1 MAGLKSICAT
11 AAIIAITVIMASL
24 LALSADAAEQR
35 TKETALRD
43 LMVLIKADALVTQL
57 YQQTIPT
64 VVPTLREAFPD
75 LPERGYQI
83 FEEELFKAFEGGK
96 AELISQITQ
105 MYAKRFTLEE
115 IEYLAQFYRT
125 PIGQKYLSELPSIT
139 QEAVTF
145 GQQWGARLGQQAGQE
160 WGKRVTE
167 EGLLK

>member
-11 AAIIAITVIMASL
+11 AAIIVITVIMASL

-64 VVPTLREAFPD
+64 VVLTLREAFPD

-96 AELISQITQ
+96 A
-105 MYAKRFTLEE
+105 
-115 IEYLAQFYRT
+115 
-125 PIGQKYLSELPSIT
+125 
-139 QEAVTF
+139 
-145 GQQWGARLGQQAGQE
+145 
-160 WGKRVTE
+160 
-167 EGLLK
+167 